1 MGTRLNVCKTCGK
14 RLCRKE
20 VRWMIKMETK
30 EKNRI
35 CNFCFGNVVSDIVEK
50 AIEEGDSNVVY
61 LQEDEEWK
69 L

>member
-1 MGTRLNVCKTCGK
+1 
-14 RLCRKE
+14 
-20 VRWMIKMETK
+20 MIKMETK